1 VGNLPPASGKVSLN
15 AIDPDFHNAYV
26 QSYNLNL
33 QRQVTDSFGMMVGYF
48 GSKGTNLRYTRNLN
62 QLVNGLSPYPTIFN
76 PAVNA
81 NVPLGNVN
89 QITSGGNANY
99 NALWVT
105 ATKRLSSGLQFDANY
120 QWSKS
125 LDYNSLNTQG
135 LVIEDSTNP
144 RRDYG
149 PSDFDARHRVV
160 VSLLYELPLHGNR
173 VVSGWQLSTINQW
186 QTGNPLNI
194 ITSGLSGLTG
204 TGNLRPDVTGVI
216 HTTGNP
222 TQWFADKSYCA
233 TATCAGTE
241 LFRAP
246 LAGGIHFGDLGRNAV
261 YGPGFANTD
270 FSIRKT
276 TKITERVSHEFRFEA
291 FDLFNHPNF
300 GQPGRTVGTS
310 SFGVITS
317 TRFPTGDSGSSRQ
330 LQFAMKLVF

>member
-1 VGNLPPASGKVSLN
+1 
-15 AIDPDFHNAYV
+15 
-26 QSYNLNL
+26 
-33 QRQVTDSFGMMVGYF
+33 
-48 GSKGTNLRYTRNLN
+48 
-62 QLVNGLSPYPTIFN
+62 
-76 PAVNA
+76 
-81 NVPLGNVN
+81 
-89 QITSGGNANY
+89 
-99 NALWVT
+99 
-105 ATKRLSSGLQFDANY
+105 
-120 QWSKS
+120 
-125 LDYNSLNTQG
+125 
-135 LVIEDSTNP
+135 
-144 RRDYG
+144 
-149 PSDFDARHRVV
+149 V